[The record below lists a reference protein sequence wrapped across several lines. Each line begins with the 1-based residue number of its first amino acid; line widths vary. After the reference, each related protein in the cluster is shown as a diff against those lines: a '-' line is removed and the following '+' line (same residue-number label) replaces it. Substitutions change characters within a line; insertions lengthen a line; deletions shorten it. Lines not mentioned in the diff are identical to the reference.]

1 MVFSDVF
8 LEFGRLSPSPRA
20 CWKLE
25 IRTQWFP
32 RFLSLVCLK
41 IQHKVWLS
49 RFLSLVCLK
58 IQHKAWLSR
67 FLSLVCLKI
76 QHKVWLP
83 RFLSL
88 VYLKTQHK
96 VWLSRFFSLVC
107 LKIEHKVWLS
117 WHSDCTYCE
126 ENLIVA
132 GRQEEG
138 STLWETV
145 KCFRPK
151 SNRVLCVQKS
161 RGN

>member
-1 MVFSDVF
+1 MF
-8 LEFGRLSPSPRA
+8 E
-20 CWKLE
+20 
-25 IRTQWFP
+25 
-32 RFLSLVCLK
+32 
-41 IQHKVWLS
+41 
-49 RFLSLVCLK
+49 

-76 QHKVWLP
+76 QYKVWLP
-83 RFLSL
+83 RFVSL

-138 STLWETV
+138 STLREAV
-145 KCFRPK
+145 KYYSEDFFRKRVTPLPLADSPPKK
-151 SNRVLCVQKS
+151 SNGR
-161 RGN
+161 RGCYPPLYGNSATLTPEKYH